1 MIKRIVNG
9 VEVANPIGDHNL
21 MFLRT
26 TDRYGQRGTVTHNLG
41 YLRVY
46 RDIKTGRFVS
56 RKNVKKTLLTRQE
69 VVCS

>member
-9 VEVANPIGDHNL
+9 AEVRNPIGDMNL
-21 MFLRT
+21 LFKRRT
-26 TDRYGQRGTVTHNLG
+26 NRYGPIGTVTHNVG

-56 RKNVKKTLLTRQE
+56 RKNVEK
-69 VVCS
+69 VVHG

>member
-9 VEVANPIGDHNL
+9 HEVCNPIGDLNL
-21 MFLRT
+21 LFKRRT
-26 TDRYGQRGTVTHNLG
+26 NRYGPIGTVTHNVG

-56 RKNVKKTLLTRQE
+56 RKNVEK
-69 VVCS
+69 VVHG